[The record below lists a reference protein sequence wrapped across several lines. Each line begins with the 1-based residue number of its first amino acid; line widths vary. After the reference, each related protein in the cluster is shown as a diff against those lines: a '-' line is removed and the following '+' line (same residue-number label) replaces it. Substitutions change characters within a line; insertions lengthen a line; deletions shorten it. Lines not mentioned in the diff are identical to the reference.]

1 MILCS
6 NCCALSLLF
15 LYPLA
20 SSLSLNELMV
30 AKLTTSQLHKI
41 VFTISV
47 LTSQLLFSQTR
58 KKDSIKEQAI
68 KTVNIYKKNFKEIL
82 PAQTLQ
88 GEELERLNSHSV
100 ADALRYFSGVQ
111 IKDYGGMGGLK
122 TVNIRSMGSQHVGVF
137 YDGIQLGNAQN
148 GQVDLG
154 RYSLDDLEEISL
166 YNGQKSEIFQPAKDF
181 GSSGSIYLQ
190 PKTPVFT
197 GNRKTNLTIRAKS
210 ASIDLFNPSFRLEQK
225 ISKRIAASFSGE
237 FFQSDGLYKFRY
249 SRKYPNGTI
258 ASDTISKRYDS
269 DIKAKRFETSVNG
282 TLNNGSWNIR
292 GYGYISNRG
301 IPAPIVKN
309 RFKARG
315 ARMLDEN
322 YFVQANFRKKLFPK
336 FETQLKAKFAY
347 DYTYFNDTV
356 RSQAQ
361 YPAKDRYIQREV
373 YLSSSNIYSVNS
385 NWDVSLS
392 GDFQYNNLDATLK
405 NFSYPT
411 RYTTLVAL
419 ATTYQWNRFKFLGS
433 LLGTFTSEK
442 VKMNFK
448 PDDRREWAPAF
459 FMSYQPA
466 SIPELTLRAFYK
478 KIFRLPTFN
487 DLYYTSVGNTFLK
500 PEFTHQYDVGFTY
513 QKKYDKSLFKGLYVK
528 VDGYYNRVTDKI
540 VAIPTTNMFR
550 WMMLNLGK
558 VEIIGADVNVQTEL
572 MLGKVKLRPL
582 LAYTYQSAKDKTI
595 TKGVKETYYSQQI
608 PYTPKH
614 SGSFTLMADYK
625 DWSFNYS
632 TIYVGE
638 RYDGQQD
645 NIRYNYIQPW
655 YTHDLSVQRKLSLA
669 GHPFKINLE
678 MNNVFNQYYDVVLN
692 YPMPGRNFRLTL
704 NFTL

>member
-1 MILCS
+1 
-6 NCCALSLLF
+6 
-15 LYPLA
+15 
-20 SSLSLNELMV
+20 MV
-30 AKLTTSQLHKI
+30 AKLTTSQLYKI

-58 KKDSIKEQAI
+58 KKDSIKGETI

-82 PAQTLQ
+82 PAQILQ

-197 GNRKTNLTIRAKS
+197 GNRKTNLTIKAKS

-225 ISKRIAASFSGE
+225 ISKRIAASFSAE
-237 FFQSDGLYKFRY
+237 FLQSDGLYKFRY

-269 DIKAKRFETSVNG
+269 DIKAKRFETAVNG

-301 IPAPIVKN
+301 IPAPIVKS

-322 YFVQANFRKKLFPK
+322 YFVQANFRKKFFPK

-356 RSQAQ
+356 LSQAH

-385 NWDVSLS
+385 NWDVSVS

-405 NFSYPT
+405 KFSYPT
-411 RYTTLVAL
+411 RYTALVAL
-419 ATTYQWNRFKFLGS
+419 ATTYQWNKFKFLGS

-448 PDDRREWAPAF
+448 PDDRREWTPAF
-459 FMSYQPA
+459 FMSYQPV
-466 SIPELTLRAFYK
+466 SIPQLTLRAFYK

-487 DLYYTSVGNTFLK
+487 DLYYTSVGNTFLN
-500 PEFTHQYDVGFTY
+500 PEFTHQYDLGFTY

-528 VDGYYNRVTDKI
+528 VDGYYNKVTDKI

-572 MLGKVKLRPL
+572 MLGNVKVKPL
-582 LAYTYQSAKDKTI
+582 LAYTYQSAQDKTI
-595 TKGVKETYYSQQI
+595 TKGFKETYYGDQI
-608 PYTPKH
+608 PYTPRH

-678 MNNVFNQYYDVVLN
+678 MNNIFNQYYDVVLN

>member
-1 MILCS
+1 M
-6 NCCALSLLF
+6 AT
-15 LYPLA
+15 
-20 SSLSLNELMV
+20 
-30 AKLTTSQLHKI
+30 KLITSQLHKV
-41 VFTISV
+41 VFTIGV
-47 LTSQLLFSQTR
+47 LTSQVLFSQAK
-58 KKDSIKEQAI
+58 KKDSIKEEAI
-68 KTVNIYKKNFKEIL
+68 KAVHLYKKNFKEIL

-148 GQVDLG
+148 GVVDLG

-197 GNRKTNLTIRAKS
+197 RNRKTNLVIRAKS

-225 ISKRIAASFSGE
+225 ISQRISTSFSAE
-237 FFQSDGLYKFRY
+237 FLQSDGLYRY
-249 SRKYPNGTI
+249 RYTRKYPNGTT
-258 ASDTISKRYDS
+258 ANDTIAKRYDS

-292 GYGYISNRG
+292 GYGYLSDRG
-301 IPAPIVKN
+301 IPAPIVN
-309 RFKARG
+309 SRFKARG
-315 ARMLDEN
+315 ARMVDEN

-356 RSQAQ
+356 LSQAA
-361 YPAKDRYIQREV
+361 YPAQNTYIQREV

-385 NWDVSLS
+385 NWDISLS
-392 GDFQYNNLDATLK
+392 GDFQYNNLDADLT

-419 ATTYQWNRFKFLGS
+419 ATTYQWKRFKFLGS
-433 LLGTFTSEK
+433 LLGTFTFEEVRK
-442 VKMNFK
+442 NKR
-448 PDDRREWAPAF
+448 PDDRREWTPAL

-466 SIPELTLRAFYK
+466 AIPELTLRAFYK

-487 DLYYTSVGNTFLK
+487 DLYYTNVGSTFLE
-500 PEFTHQYDVGFTY
+500 PEFTFQHDVGFTY
-513 QKKYDKSLFKGLYVK
+513 QKKYDHPVFKGFYIK
-528 VDGYYNRVTDKI
+528 VDGYYNKVKDKI
-540 VAIPTTNMFR
+540 IAVPTTNMFR

-558 VEIIGADVNVQTEL
+558 VEIIGADVNAQAEFA
-572 MLGKVKLRPL
+572 LGKVKLRPL
-582 LAYTYQSAKDKTI
+582 LSYTYQSAKDKTF
-595 TKGVKETYYSQQI
+595 KGEGINPADTFYNNQI
-608 PYTPKH
+608 PYTPWN
-614 SGSFTLMADYK
+614 SGSFTMMADYK

-632 TIYVGE
+632 FIYVGK
-638 RYDGQQD
+638 RYDGQLD
-645 NIRYNYIQPW
+645 NIQYNSVQPW
-655 YTHDLSVQRKLSLA
+655 YTHDLSIQRKLNLA

-678 MNNVFNQYYDVVLN
+678 MNNVLNQYYDVVKN
-692 YPMPGRNFRLTL
+692 YPMPGRNFRLSL

>member
-1 MILCS
+1 
-6 NCCALSLLF
+6 
-15 LYPLA
+15 
-20 SSLSLNELMV
+20 MV
-30 AKLTTSQLHKI
+30 AKLTTFQFHKI
-41 VFTISV
+41 VFTVLV
-47 LTSQLLFSQTR
+47 LTSQTLFSQTR
-58 KKDSIKEQAI
+58 KKDSIKEEAI
-68 KTVNIYKKNFKEIL
+68 KAVNIYKKNFKEIL

-100 ADALRYFSGVQ
+100 ADALRYFSGLQ
-111 IKDYGGMGGLK
+111 IKDYGGMGGMK

-148 GQVDLG
+148 GLVDLG

-225 ISKRIAASFSGE
+225 ISKRIATSFSAE
-237 FFQSDGLYKFRY
+237 FLQSDGLYKFRY
-249 SRKYPNGTI
+249 GRKFPNGAT

-315 ARMLDEN
+315 ARMLDET

-336 FETQLKAKFAY
+336 FETQLKGKFAY

-361 YPAKDRYIQREV
+361 YQAKNTYIQREV
-373 YLSSSNIYSVNS
+373 YLSSSNIYSITP

-392 GDFQYNNLDATLK
+392 GDFQYNNLDADLR

-433 LLGTFTSEK
+433 LLGTFTSED

-448 PDDRREWAPAF
+448 ADDRREWTPAF

-466 SIPELTLRAFYK
+466 SIPELTLRTFYK
-478 KIFRLPTFN
+478 NIFRLPTFN

-500 PEFTHQYDVGFTY
+500 PEFTHQYDLGFTY

-528 VDGYYNRVTDKI
+528 VDGYYNKVTDKI
-540 VAIPTTNMFR
+540 VAVPTTNMFR

-558 VEIIGADVNVQTEL
+558 VEIIGADVNVQTEM
-572 MLGKVKLRPL
+572 MLGNVKIKPL
-582 LAYTYQSAKDKTI
+582 LAYTYQSAQDKTI
-595 TKGVKETYYSQQI
+595 TKGFKETYYGEQI
-608 PYTPKH
+608 PYTPRH

>member
-1 MILCS
+1 M
-6 NCCALSLLF
+6 
-15 LYPLA
+15 
-20 SSLSLNELMV
+20 NELMV

-41 VFTISV
+41 VLTISV

-58 KKDSIKEQAI
+58 KRDSIKGEAI
-68 KTVNIYKKNFKEIL
+68 KTVNIYKKNFKEII
-82 PAQTLQ
+82 PAQVLQ

-100 ADALRYFSGVQ
+100 ADALRYFAGVQ

-148 GQVDLG
+148 GLVDLG

-190 PKTPVFT
+190 PKTPAFT
-197 GNRKTNLTIRAKS
+197 GNRKTNLLIKAKS

-225 ISKRIAASFSGE
+225 ISKRIAASISAE
-237 FFQSDGLYKFRY
+237 FLQSDGLYKFY
-249 SRKYPNGTI
+249 YGRKYPNGTT
-258 ASDTISKRYDS
+258 AADTISKRYDS
-269 DIKAKRFETSVNG
+269 DIKAKRFEASLNG

-336 FETQLKAKFAY
+336 LETQLKAKFAY

-356 RSQAQ
+356 LSQAV
-361 YPAKDRYIQREV
+361 YPAKNTYIQREV
-373 YLSSSNIYSVNS
+373 YLSSSNIYSINP

-392 GDFQYNNLDATLK
+392 GDFQYNNMDADLRD
-405 NFSYPT
+405 FSYPT

-433 LLGTFTSEK
+433 LLGTFTFEE
-442 VKMNFK
+442 VKKNLR
-448 PDDRREWAPAF
+448 PDDRREWTPAF
-459 FMSYQPA
+459 FMSYQPT

-478 KIFRLPTFN
+478 NIFRLPTFN
-487 DLYYTSVGNTFLK
+487 DLYYTSVGNTYLK
-500 PEFTHQYDVGFTY
+500 PEFTHQYDAGFTY
-513 QKKYDKSLFKGLYVK
+513 QKKYDHSLFKGFYIK
-528 VDGYYNRVTDKI
+528 VDGYYNKVIDKI
-540 VAIPTTNMFR
+540 VAVPTTNMFR

-572 MLGKVKLRPL
+572 MLGSVKVRPL
-582 LAYTYQSAKDKTI
+582 LAYTYQRAQDKTNNH
-595 TKGVKETYYSQQI
+595 GDKETYYGQQI
-608 PYTPKH
+608 PYTPWH
-614 SGSFTLMADYK
+614 SGSFTLMADYNN
-625 DWSFNYS
+625 WSFNYS
-632 TIYVGE
+632 TIYVGK
-638 RYDGQQD
+638 RYDGQLD
-645 NIRYNYIQPW
+645 NIQYNFIQPW
-655 YTHDLSVQRKLSLA
+655 YTHDLSVQKKLSLA

-678 MNNVFNQYYDVVLN
+678 MNNVFNQYYDVVKN